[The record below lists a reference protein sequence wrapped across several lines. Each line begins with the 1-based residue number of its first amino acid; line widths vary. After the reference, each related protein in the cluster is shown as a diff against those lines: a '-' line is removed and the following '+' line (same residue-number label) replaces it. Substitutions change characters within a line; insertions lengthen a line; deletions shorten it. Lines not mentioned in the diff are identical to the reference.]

1 MVFKLE
7 RDESAYKEGDENGGI
22 HEDQGQDGCPA
33 VAKAV
38 GDGSSQKDS
47 HKSTTLASLEEGAL
61 PFSRNSVR
69 SIAL

>member
-1 MVFKLE
+1 ME
-7 RDESAYKEGDENGGI
+7 RDEYAYKEGDENGGV
-22 HEDQGQDGCPA
+22 HENQGQDSCPA

-47 HKSTTLASLEEGAL
+47 HKGTTLASLEEGAL

-69 SIAL
+69 AIAL